1 MGDWDYKL
9 GYTYSYPP
17 VLLESDIQIS
27 TTAASLCHRPRLEQ
41 SSLSKIKKMP
51 SLRVASS
58 KRRSSG
64 KRHVTSRTKVYEK
77 NWQRSVG
84 AQDVESQE
92 GAKPGTSWLVVK
104 SPDEAWLVLKSL
116 TRTLTRSH
124 FTLTLRESSGK
135 MEKQKYSSSGNRP
148 DVNII
153 THAILTLNNYPGALE
168 PAQGRN
174 VSPALSSCPIPRG
187 AAGEGHL
194 GGFLP
199 GPLQSGGA

>member
-1 MGDWDYKL
+1 MLSKAFLTSGWFYNL
-9 GYTYSYPP
+9 GTLGIKWETGIISLDIRILTRLR
-17 VLLESDIQIS
+17 VLLESDIQIR
-27 TTAASLCHRPRLEQ
+27 TAASLHHRPRLEQ

-104 SPDEAWLVLKSL
+104 SPEEAWLVLKSL
-116 TRTLTRSH
+116 T
-124 FTLTLRESSGK
+124 
-135 MEKQKYSSSGNRP
+135 
-148 DVNII
+148 
-153 THAILTLNNYPGALE
+153 
-168 PAQGRN
+168 
-174 VSPALSSCPIPRG
+174 
-187 AAGEGHL
+187 
-194 GGFLP
+194 
-199 GPLQSGGA
+199 